1 MSALFAYYSR
11 NLETLENKI
20 IIVDD
25 DLLVAMSLKTILEA
39 DHHIEVLCTGQDGRE
54 AVKLYEKYTPDVM
67 LMDIQMKEMSGLDA
81 VERIITKDEHAK
93 ILLLTTFLDDE
104 IVHKIPELLQT
115 KEPFNFNSYDI
126 NEKERAIIEQ
136 VAKGNS
142 NKEIAEELC
151 LSEGTVRNY
160 LSTILEKLCLRDRTQ
175 MAVFYYQN
183 IKK

>member
-1 MSALFAYYSR
+1 
-11 NLETLENKI
+11 
-20 IIVDD
+20 
-25 DLLVAMSLKTILEA
+25 
-39 DHHIEVLCTGQDGRE
+39 
-54 AVKLYEKYTPDVM
+54 
-67 LMDIQMKEMSGLDA
+67 MKEMSGLDA